1 MGYLLGGVD
10 EVASQPSQW
19 LLAFPGELEF
29 SFQNKEVLI
38 LSVVC
43 AEAGRRRGGQY
54 PTRLNKRRWYPGP
67 SA

>member
-10 EVASQPSQW
+10 EVASRPSQW

-43 AEAGRRRGGQY
+43 EVDPISWTGG
-54 PTRLNKRRWYPGP
+54 RLN
-67 SA
+67 